1 MTKHTIPIFKH
12 VIPIFKHA
20 IPIFKHSIPIFKH
33 SILIFKQ
40 AIPIFKQ
47 VIPIFKHVIV
57 KCCYLLLHTSGF
69 SQVPLMKVIY
79 LLRPLSPFCHT
90 DHHVC
95 ISLLLLLLLCHAL
108 SSHLPPNATNTYP
121 ITCIALLCGLVSLHF
136 SHAAMLHHLTLHAG
150 PPQLNPTTP
159 THSLSDIQRGEN
171 AC

>member
-33 SILIFKQ
+33 SIPIFKQ

-47 VIPIFKHVIV
+47 VILIFKHVIV

-79 LLRPLSPFCHT
+79 LLCPLSPFCHT
-90 DHHVC
+90 NHHYPSLSSC
-95 ISLLLLLLLCHAL
+95 QHSLTSPIPSLLKIRHTTNIANAAFFYITA
-108 SSHLPPNATNTYP
+108 PPS
-121 ITCIALLCGLVSLHF
+121 LCGSMPGIPVLGT
-136 SHAAMLHHLTLHAG
+136 TL
-150 PPQLNPTTP
+150 P
-159 THSLSDIQRGEN
+159 
-171 AC
+171 